1 MGVFRLLMQEYA
13 THKPF
18 TPAGLWDAYELMS
31 AKFSECFITNHDVF
45 DVWRRI
51 PTTAADGSD
60 TAPQKHHVG
69 WLLAHSQRA
78 GMPADVARHLSLDE
92 RYNPW
97 PEQTVPY
104 SRHQSFT
111 ETYAPGG
118 DKDPTGELL
127 PHPDAF
133 RSYMGRLHSQH
144 ILVVE
149 GIVPGGPAIMQILLG
164 AAQENK
170 DDQGTT
176 VKGVILDLTGE
187 TYLGLEENE
196 NAVYYDGMLDGA
208 EALTKEERYYLPQ
221 MEAIYQAIKILDGR
235 IEIKKSNSRAGTPCD
250 SFSPY
255 YAVVRLWNVV
265 SKDWNALPP
274 ATRKSLQET
283 WRTHYGHGDEE
294 ALDIKQAVS
303 RIFDLG
309 HTVNVILILSVS
321 RLGKVEQMG
330 LSTYDLNSMTILI
343 VAEPRIDGGTK
354 AINAAMRDNRLE
366 FISAH
371 RDKIK
376 AQLEIAQVRYAG
388 HDQFVLASVEPP
400 EIFPLETSQVTEDG
414 HRVSICD
421 YKSKRLSGFSG

>member
-1 MGVFRLLMQEYA
+1 MGIFRLLMQEYA
-13 THKPF
+13 TQKPAA
-18 TPAGLWDAYELMS
+18 PDGLRDAYELMT
-31 AKFSECFITNHDVF
+31 AKFRECLITNHDVF
-45 DVWRRI
+45 DVWKRI
-51 PTTAADGSD
+51 PTKAADGSD

-97 PEQTVPY
+97 PEQTPPP
-104 SRHQSFT
+104 RHQPFT
-111 ETYAPGG
+111 DPYASGG

-133 RSYMGRLHSQH
+133 RSYMGRLHGQH

-170 DDQGTT
+170 DAQGTT

-196 NAVYYDGMLDGA
+196 NAVYYDGMLDGS
-208 EALTKEERYYLPQ
+208 EALTKEERDYLPQ
-221 MEAIYQAIKILDGR
+221 MEAIYQAIQILDGR
-235 IEIKKSNSRAGTPCD
+235 IEIKKKNSRAGTPCE

-255 YAVVRLWNVV
+255 YAVIRLWNVV
-265 SKDWNALPP
+265 SKDWAALLP

-283 WRTHYGHGDEE
+283 WRTHYGHGEE
-294 ALDIKQAVS
+294 ENLDIKQAVS

-321 RLGKVEQMG
+321 LLGKVEQMG
-330 LSTYDLNSMTILI
+330 LSTYALNGMTILI

-376 AQLEIAQVRYAG
+376 AQLEVAQGRYAS

-414 HRVSICD
+414 RRISISE